1 MIRRGKGILVMQ
13 FLVHLRSRSGFL
25 AVAAMGAGIA
35 AGASA
40 LGRAPRA
47 SECDARDSCDTRD
60 DILGSVV
67 MFRHGARTV

>member
-13 FLVHLRSRSGFL
+13 FLVHLRSRSGL